1 MLKIIIPI
9 YLIFISN
16 PVLANLITTGRTL
29 TKKSQD
35 LGKIIIGLFVILVG
49 FYYVSGNDRAREKA
63 QGLFV
68 GAFLILAGRSILTW
82 LQAAIR

>member
-63 QGLFV
+63 QSLFV